1 MKKSTFGVL
10 VTTRGI
16 FNPALARQGRYDL
29 LAKLEKQGYKALVL
43 PEDATPSG
51 AIETREDAAKCAKF
65 FQDHR
70 GEIDGVIVCLPNF
83 GDEIGVI
90 VTLELAELNVP
101 VLVQACDDDMDKLG
115 VDGRRDAF
123 CGKLSVCN
131 NLYQYGI
138 RFTNT
143 TFHTCPI
150 ESEDF
155 TRDLDYFD
163 RLCRVVRG
171 LRRAKI
177 AQIGTRPTAFQ
188 TVRYSEK
195 LLQKAGITVIP
206 VDLSEI
212 IGAADKLA
220 GSATV
225 QAKIDAI
232 KAYGNIPNEIA
243 AEKIERSARMAAA
256 VDWWMQENEC
266 VAGAMQCWNSIEQNF
281 GCAACLPM
289 SMLSERLIPMACET
303 DITGAVS
310 MYALCLAAGQPS
322 GYLDWNNN
330 WYRQPNKCINTHCS
344 AYPKSFIGQEI
355 EISPLDVLGKSLGRE
370 NCFGG
375 IKGHL
380 VAGPMSFAKVSTDD
394 GRGMVKA
401 YVGEGKFTGEV
412 TGLQGGIAV
421 CEVENLQRL
430 LDYMCQNGYE
440 HHVAMNR
447 SLVADVLAEAFSKY
461 LGWEVY
467 RHR

>member
-1 MKKSTFGVL
+1 MLKSTFGVL

-16 FNPALARQGRYDL
+16 FNPELARQGRRDL
-29 LAKLEKQGYKALVL
+29 LARLEKSGYEYVVL

-51 AIETREDAAKCAKF
+51 AVETREDAAKCARLF
-65 FQDHR
+65 REHR
-70 GEIDGVIVCLPNF
+70 ERIDGILVCLPNF
-83 GDEIGVI
+83 GDEVGV
-90 VTLELAELNVP
+90 VTTLELAGLDVP
-101 VLVQACDDDMDKLG
+101 ILVQACDDDMERLG
-115 VDGRRDAF
+115 VDERRDAF

-138 RFTNT
+138 KFTNT

-171 LRRAKI
+171 LRKARI

-195 LLQKAGITVIP
+195 LLQKAGITVVP

-212 IGAADKLA
+212 FAAAGKLA
-220 GSATV
+220 GSPEV
-225 QAKIDAI
+225 RAKIEAI
-232 KAYGNIPNEIA
+232 KAYGRIPEYVT
-243 AEKIERSARMAAA
+243 AEKIERAARIS
-256 VDWWMQENEC
+256 VTLDRWIEENEC
-266 VAGAMQCWNSIEQNF
+266 VAGAMQCWNSIQQNY

-289 SMLSERLIPMACET
+289 SMLGEQGIPMACET

-310 MYALCLAAGQPS
+310 MYALYLATGQPS

-330 WYRQPNKCINTHCS
+330 WYREPNKCINTHCS
-344 AYPKSFIGQEI
+344 AYPKSFVGTEI
-355 EISPLDVLGKSLGRE
+355 ELSPLDVLGKALGRE
-370 NCFGG
+370 NCFAG
-375 IKGHL
+375 IKGH
-380 VAGPMSFAKVSTDD
+380 VAAGPMTFAKISTDD
-394 GRGMVKA
+394 GRGTVKA
-401 YVGEGKFTGEV
+401 YVGEGRFTGES
-412 TGLQGGIAV
+412 TGMQGGIAV
-421 CEVENLQRL
+421 CEVDNLQKL
-430 LDYMCQNGYE
+430 LDYMCQHGFE

-447 SLVADVLAEAFSKY
+447 GQVADVLAEAFGKY